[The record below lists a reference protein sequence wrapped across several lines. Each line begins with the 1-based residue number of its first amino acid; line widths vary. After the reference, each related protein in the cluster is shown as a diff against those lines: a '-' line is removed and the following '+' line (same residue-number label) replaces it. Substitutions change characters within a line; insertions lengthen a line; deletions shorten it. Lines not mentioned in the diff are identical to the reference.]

1 MKRYITLILMSI
13 LALGMVG
20 VLFYLLLRQDGTS
33 YVTYIKFQVNPSFVI
48 GINKNENVVF
58 YNALNTDAGK
68 YNLSMFQGK
77 KIDEATKVF
86 IEKFGKVKDNKDTIS
101 ITVMTK
107 NTDLENHIAKLIR
120 DEILK
125 YDSNYQFNL
134 IEASREELER
144 YSNEIRYNLP
154 RSYSNDKL
162 KEISKIIFDKVNNY
176 VTQRLNTI
184 KMNKLLNEAIMN
196 LLKGYSEKNYFTDY
210 DLFSI
215 NLNMDNAVLGK
226 KSNYEVNFSFD
237 EDNKLIY
244 KITLNLELNYKNVGN
259 EETTIETYDYQYEV
273 FDDLETISNLKTYFY
288 VY

>member
-1 MKRYITLILMSI
+1 
-13 LALGMVG
+13 
-20 VLFYLLLRQDGTS
+20 
-33 YVTYIKFQVNPSFVI
+33 
-48 GINKNENVVF
+48 
-58 YNALNTDAGK
+58 
-68 YNLSMFQGK
+68 
-77 KIDEATKVF
+77 
-86 IEKFGKVKDNKDTIS
+86 
-101 ITVMTK
+101 
-107 NTDLENHIAKLIR
+107 
-120 DEILK
+120 
-125 YDSNYQFNL
+125 
-134 IEASREELER
+134 
-144 YSNEIRYNLP
+144 
-154 RSYSNDKL
+154 
-162 KEISKIIFDKVNNY
+162 
-176 VTQRLNTI
+176 
-184 KMNKLLNEAIMN
+184 MNKLLNEAIMN